1 VRRWL
6 VAWGPAAVWA
16 AVLFAVSSRPTLPV
30 DLSSG
35 LDKVAHFGA
44 YLVLGFLSAYAT
56 RRLGIN
62 LVIAIAIGWAYGV
75 IDEMHQS
82 AVPGRDPSAGDWLA
96 DAAGTVSGVALYLL
110 LLRARNRSGPTP
122 DFDSAEPT
130 S

>member
-1 VRRWL
+1 MTRWL
-6 VAWGPAAVWA
+6 VSWGPAAVWA

-44 YLVLGFLSAYAT
+44 YLILGFLSAHAT
-56 RRLGIN
+56 GRLGISFV
-62 LVIAIAIGWAYGV
+62 LAVALGWGYGI
-75 IDEMHQS
+75 IDELHQS
-82 AVPGRDPSAGDWLA
+82 AVPGRDASVADWLA
-96 DAAGTVSGVALYLL
+96 DAAGTVSGVTLYLL
-110 LLRARNRSGPTP
+110 LLRARTRSGTAP